1 MRPEWLVRMRLIPRC
16 PPEAAFKPVKARDSW
31 LVWQRGADAWPPGA
45 VVAGV
50 PAGAD
55 VGAVVLVDGERVAPA
70 PGAAAWLAQP
80 VSTAR
85 HAAAASTAAERVVVI
100 CASRDRAPSRS
111 GTRRP
116 QAR

>member
-1 MRPEWLVRMRLIPRC
+1 MVPEWLVRMRVIPRC

-31 LVWQRGADAWPPGA
+31 PVWQRGADAWPPGA
-45 VVAGV
+45 VVAGAGVAGV
-50 PAGAD
+50 PADAG

-85 HAAAASTAAERVVVI
+85 HPAAASATAARVVVI
-100 CASRDRAPSRS
+100 CAS
-111 GTRRP
+111 
-116 QAR
+116 

>member
-1 MRPEWLVRMRLIPRC
+1 MRLIPRC

-45 VVAGV
+45 VVAG
-50 PAGAD
+50 AD
-55 VGAVVLVDGERVAPA
+55 AGAVVLVDGEPVAPA

-85 HAAAASTAAERVVVI
+85 HAAAASAAAERVVVI
-100 CASRDRAPSRS
+100 CAS
-111 GTRRP
+111 
-116 QAR
+116 